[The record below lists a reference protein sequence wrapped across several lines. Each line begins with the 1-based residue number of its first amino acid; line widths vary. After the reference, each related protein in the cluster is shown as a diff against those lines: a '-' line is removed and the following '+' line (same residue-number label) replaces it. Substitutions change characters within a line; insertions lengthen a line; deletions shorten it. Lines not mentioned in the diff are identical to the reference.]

1 MCRFTTDWS
10 DEQLQTDAWFE
21 GLERIAEFI
30 KDGLLIQEPFE
41 LTVTEKGKGFVRNI
55 CMAFD
60 ARLWRNLPSS
70 QLFSS
75 TI

>member
-1 MCRFTTDWS
+1 MCRFETDWS
-10 DEQLQTDAWFE
+10 CTRLQTDAWYE
-21 GLERIAEFI
+21 GLERLGEMEQ
-30 KDGLLIQEPFE
+30 DGLIIREPFQ
-41 LTVTEKGKGFVRNI
+41 LKVTEKGKGFVRNI

-60 ARLWRNLPSS
+60 ARLWRNLPST